1 MSKILI
7 VEGSWFNTYD
17 IKLTTACIVF
27 LRQIELEKRKA
38 FPPCAY
44 SSLSWYL
51 FTAGCDVLDDDASCS
66 SSSCVGQR
74 LREQH
79 TTQA

>member
-1 MSKILI
+1 MILSSLQL
-7 VEGSWFNTYD
+7 VLFSYD
-17 IKLTTACIVF
+17 K
-27 LRQIELEKRKA
+27 IELEKRKA
-38 FPPCAY
+38 EMSCAH
-44 SSLSWYL
+44 SSLAWYL
-51 FTAGCDVLDDDASCS
+51 FTAGCDVLDDDAFCS